1 MLPPLPTATPTASNG
16 PAASPSATDPGPG
29 IGINAEGASGFA
41 RAWFT
46 ALTLVAKT
54 GRTQPFRAL
63 SEPGCVSCRRFAGS
77 IDTIWATGQIRGGA
91 FVVRGAATPEL
102 TDNAK
107 ATVSVQYYVTASEQ
121 VARDGTIRKR
131 TPRVSSTSADLTLA
145 RRGSQWR
152 AAELVVQR

>member
-1 MLPPLPTATPTASNG
+1 MVHRF
-16 PAASPSATDPGPG
+16 DPRGEDRPY
-29 IGINAEGASGFA
+29 A
-41 RAWFT
+41 
-46 ALTLVAKT
+46 
-54 GRTQPFRAL
+54 AL
-63 SEPGCVSCRRFAGS
+63 SGPERVWVRLVCRRFADS